1 MKRIIFTILI
11 LMLVSAVFTGCSL
24 FDNDPKDEAKETVT
38 VEIPDK
44 DVSEADFCGI
54 YYGEN
59 NVIMTVS
66 AGGFGSLAVGGTL
79 YKATWTLTDGEFRMW
94 DDEGHIFYGYV
105 VTPNVEL
112 YGVWQYTDLMYFTA
126 DI

>member
-1 MKRIIFTILI
+1 MKKVICIFLI
-11 LMLVSAVFTGCSL
+11 LAAVSVVFAGCGK
-24 FDNDPKDEAKETVT
+24 DPKNEEKETVT

-44 DVSEADFCGI
+44 EVSEADFCGI

-66 AGGFGSLAVGGTL
+66 AGGFGSLAVKGTFN
-79 YKATWTLTDGEFRMW
+79 KATWTLTDGEFKMW
-94 DDEGHIFYGYV
+94 DDEGHIFCGYV

-112 YGVWQYTDLMYFTA
+112 YGVWQYTELMYFTA
-126 DI
+126 DL